1 MLYLRYKK
9 FYRSWGYF
17 KLHRN
22 LGLVDWL
29 GINADDG
36 LSQKAEL
43 FAHHCPRPNFGC
55 WLCLNPASKC
65 CKIHYLILT
74 WTFYFLGCASKK
86 IGTIKPKSIP
96 NKPFKKGYWFLK
108 NYIPFFHPVVHI
120 LKLFGKTHTNSNNL
134 QFGFPKLGKVCLAAA
149 RNFYLLCW
157 QKSIGSVSPRVTTSY
172 ITDAGKTSKIET
184 DKVNR

>member
-74 WTFYFLGCASKK
+74 WTFYFLGCASTKNWYNKAKK
-86 IGTIKPKSIP
+86 YSKQTPLKRGFWKIV
-96 NKPFKKGYWFLK
+96 FL
-108 NYIPFFHPVVHI
+108 FFTLLCTL

>member
-1 MLYLRYKK
+1 MLYCRYKK

-74 WTFYFLGCASKK
+74 WTFYFLGCASTKNWYNKSKK
-86 IGTIKPKSIP
+86 YSKQTPLKRGFWKIIFLFFSPCCAHYSSYLEKHTLIP
-96 NKPFKKGYWFLK
+96 IICSL
-108 NYIPFFHPVVHI
+108 
-120 LKLFGKTHTNSNNL
+120 
-134 QFGFPKLGKVCLAAA
+134 GFPNWEKSVWRRLAISTY
-149 RNFYLLCW
+149 F
-157 QKSIGSVSPRVTTSY
+157 V
-172 ITDAGKTSKIET
+172 
-184 DKVNR
+184 DKNQ

>member
-1 MLYLRYKK
+1 MLYCRYKK
-9 FYRSWGYF
+9 SYRSWGYF

-108 NYIPFFHPVVHI
+108 NYIPFFT
-120 LKLFGKTHTNSNNL
+120 LLCTYSSYLEKHTLIPIICSL
-134 QFGFPKLGKVCLAAA
+134 GFPNWEKSVWRRLAISTY
-149 RNFYLLCW
+149 F
-157 QKSIGSVSPRVTTSY
+157 V
-172 ITDAGKTSKIET
+172 
-184 DKVNR
+184 DKNQ